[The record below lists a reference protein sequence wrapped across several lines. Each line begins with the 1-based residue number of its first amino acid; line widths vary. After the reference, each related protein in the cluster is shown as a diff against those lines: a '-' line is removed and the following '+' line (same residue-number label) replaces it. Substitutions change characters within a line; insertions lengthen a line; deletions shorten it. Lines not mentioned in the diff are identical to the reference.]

1 MKKNKRALIG
11 MATAAAILLLS
22 ACGSN
27 NNNNAGSGAVASP
40 SASAPASQAAAV
52 APPANLVTSGVL
64 TYGTAATFPPY
75 EYMKD
80 EKYTGFDIELGE
92 AIAAQMGLQVKIE
105 AMNFEGLIPAL
116 QGKRIDIINSAMYI
130 KPEREEQVDFV
141 PYMHIGRSI
150 VVKAGNAK
158 NIHSIDDLSGKT
170 VAVTR
175 GAVEEIYANE
185 QNELFKSQNK
195 DLIKIL
201 ALPTANDAVLAT
213 QQGRADAVLHSTPGA
228 AYLLEEMPGEFEI
241 VNSINSDTQ
250 IGIAIQ
256 KGDVNA
262 ELKAAIEEALN
273 NLVADGTYDKLME
286 KYNLPA
292 EMSLFNE

>member
-11 MATAAAILLLS
+11 MVAATAILLLS

-27 NNNNAGSGAVASP
+27 NENSAGSTSSASP
-40 SASAPASQAAAV
+40 SASTAPAAAV

-92 AIAAQMGLQVKIE
+92 AIAAQMGLTVKIE

-116 QGKRIDIINSAMYI
+116 LGKRIDIINSAMYI
-130 KPEREEQVDFV
+130 KPEREKQVDFV

-150 VVKAGNAK
+150 VVKKGNEK
-158 NIHSIDDLSGKT
+158 EIHNMEDLSGKT

-175 GAVEEIYANE
+175 GAIEEIYINE
-185 QNELFKSQNK
+185 QNEQFKKDNK
-195 DLIKIL
+195 TLIKIL
-201 ALPTANDAVLAT
+201 SLPTGNDAVLAT
-213 QQGRADAVLHSTPGA
+213 QQGRADAFLHSTPGA
-228 AYLLEEMPGEFEI
+228 AYLMEEMPGEFEI
-241 VNSINSDTQ
+241 VNSMNSETQ

-256 KGDVNA
+256 KGDSNA
-262 ELKAAIEEALN
+262 ELKVAIEKALN
-273 NLVADGTYDKLME
+273 NLVADGTYTQLME
-286 KYNLPA
+286 KYNLPV
-292 EMSLFNE
+292 EMSLFN